1 MITKFEFT
9 EQHNQVFKSL
19 TQNMVRSAIIWAL
32 LGGILL
38 VEAVA
43 ELFLLGGLS
52 SWGDMARILGFLIG
66 PMVLA
71 IAYYSY
77 QPVDN
82 FKAII
87 LTKGRD
93 MEELMIALDDL
104 SKLFHVLR
112 MVMGIIGITL
122 TIRVVL
128 YLFG

>member
-19 TQNMVRSAIIWAL
+19 TQNMVRSAIIWAM

-38 VEAVA
+38 VEAMA

-52 SWGDMARILGFLIG
+52 SLGDMARILGFLIG
-66 PMVLA
+66 PMVLT

-82 FKAII
+82 FKNII

-93 MEELMIALDDL
+93 IEELMIALDDL

-112 MVMGIIGITL
+112 IVMGIIGITL